1 MLSTLLQC
9 CIVLV
14 MQRKL
19 IVVVIWR
26 FWRISYIS
34 TRYFELFSEI
44 LESILGF
51 HSQRRLQKHFKNQT
65 NDLNG
70 VTFITTRTDM
80 SPRGTLFRYCS
91 LEREGRGHAIFL

>member
-1 MLSTLLQC
+1 MLLLYG
-9 CIVLV
+9 VFGEFHTFL
-14 MQRKL
+14 RDNL
-19 IVVVIWR
+19 SF
-26 FWRISYIS
+26 FW
-34 TRYFELFSEI
+34 EI